1 LAQISGGN
9 LAAKAVS
16 GEKVGGVQQLRFNRQ
31 ILRTRNCPGDAR
43 RHPVKKCVTHW
54 LASFRPEFLR
64 GLIHTGNGFNSGG
77 SLRLQAVD
85 GFGVAVFRQLR
96 NSR

>member
-1 LAQISGGN
+1 M
-9 LAAKAVS
+9 
-16 GEKVGGVQQLRFNRQ
+16 RFNRQ

-43 RHPVKKCVTHW
+43 WHPVKKCITHW

-85 GFGVAVFRQLR
+85 GFGIAVLASSETAVKAISTVAF
-96 NSR
+96 SAC